1 MDMNMTSRWCRE
13 GTMVGIVRV
22 ACEMYSSLCKI
33 TDTYMVQLVRIESQ
47 EEPEIHVIDPD
58 TWKLTDEVLRPA
70 YGDLFLMPE
79 IQVRGIHV
87 AMDYPWPG
95 YLEKYGVDRC
105 AIIYDILP
113 IEMPECFEA
122 RTAQLMPEYV
132 LGVFQHY
139 NQIICMSKAVLN
151 SLSAFKEKGEL
162 RPFRMD
168 LAMTENDAFYAYM
181 SSGWHMQD
189 QLANSDKEAR
199 IGFYTGMISPLM
211 LQFFLMDVS
220 GIFRV
225 VVNGYEIGMIS
236 AGGRRTENILIPAEI
251 INPDGYQDILLVS
264 DTSEHSSIL
273 LAGLSIF
280 STESENSPVRN
291 HIKKPIRLGY
301 VHGGVNAGKT
311 SASGKTDE
319 TFRRFFHREHNEKIF
334 LMVGTIEPRKGYDL
348 VLDTFDRIW
357 NQESEDK
364 LCIIGKP
371 GWNMEEFIVRLRN
384 HPEAGKRLLLL
395 DHASDGVLLEAY
407 QKTDALIQA
416 SAGEGFGLPLIE
428 AGQYG
433 KPVLCSDIPVFHE
446 VGRENV
452 LYFPR
457 NPEGL
462 LQVIQFFK
470 ENCNTGKIPDSRMI
484 AKRSWHD
491 FTGDCYRLMTGQS
504 PWAMCLEPGCAEEP
518 KRKKVVVA
526 LTYTVYPPLN
536 GGHARVIGLYK
547 NLARDYH
554 VELICMAPHSSK
566 RTKNLIAPHLI
577 QNVIPMS
584 EETES
589 AGLQFESKS
598 GVTSG
603 DMSVLLFG
611 EKTPEYA
618 EAIKSAGQDA
628 DWMIACHPYS
638 YPFIKAILPNKKLI
652 YEAQDVEYLIKKEMY
667 HKNST
672 VDSALQK
679 LFETEKECCQNSLLI
694 MTCSEADRLKLAELY
709 DLDPSRIIVVPNGVD
724 TDEIEYVSVPDRLA
738 NKAKNGLSSETLGIF
753 MGGYHEP
760 NLEAANAII
769 QMADRIRKAKIFLLG
784 SQCQYFMNRQL
795 PDNVALM
802 GFLSD
807 EQKRRVF
814 SLVDFAL
821 NPMMSGSGTN
831 LKMFDYMAA
840 GIPVI
845 TTEFGSRGIDNKAL
859 FITAENSSLPE
870 TINTFDLHSCSEMVS
885 AAREH
890 METFFDW
897 AKIAEGLMKKMR
909 EKE

>member
-1 MDMNMTSRWCRE
+1 MNAGLFRQAE
-13 GTMVGIVRV
+13 GGRHLLHLGVGHAVGFETHVAGRDVDLRGFVEHVHLVEGVQDIGIDGQDAVLFPHHHVVVVVDGLDGGLRQLVGRRQHVGHHAQPAGAEGLGFGNHGPEHPGGGVFFQPARAVGKCHQLNRMGVEASAVGRAFCQQVIVYGQVGGEFRSGGYGLVGHDLIVR
-22 ACEMYSSLCKI
+22 A
-33 TDTYMVQLVRIESQ
+33 
-47 EEPEIHVIDPD
+47 
-58 TWKLTDEVLRPA
+58 
-70 YGDLFLMPE
+70 
-79 IQVRGIHV
+79 
-87 AMDYPWPG
+87 
-95 YLEKYGVDRC
+95 
-105 AIIYDILP
+105 
-113 IEMPECFEA
+113 
-122 RTAQLMPEYV
+122 
-132 LGVFQHY
+132 
-139 NQIICMSKAVLN
+139 
-151 SLSAFKEKGEL
+151 
-162 RPFRMD
+162 
-168 LAMTENDAFYAYM
+168 
-181 SSGWHMQD
+181 
-189 QLANSDKEAR
+189 
-199 IGFYTGMISPLM
+199 
-211 LQFFLMDVS
+211 
-220 GIFRV
+220 
-225 VVNGYEIGMIS
+225 
-236 AGGRRTENILIPAEI
+236 
-251 INPDGYQDILLVS
+251 
-264 DTSEHSSIL
+264 
-273 LAGLSIF
+273 
-280 STESENSPVRN
+280 
-291 HIKKPIRLGY
+291 
-301 VHGGVNAGKT
+301 
-311 SASGKTDE
+311 
-319 TFRRFFHREHNEKIF
+319 
-334 LMVGTIEPRKGYDL
+334 
-348 VLDTFDRIW
+348 
-357 NQESEDK
+357 
-364 LCIIGKP
+364 
-371 GWNMEEFIVRLRN
+371 
-384 HPEAGKRLLLL
+384 
-395 DHASDGVLLEAY
+395 
-407 QKTDALIQA
+407 
-416 SAGEGFGLPLIE
+416 
-428 AGQYG
+428 
-433 KPVLCSDIPVFHE
+433 
-446 VGRENV
+446 
-452 LYFPR
+452 
-457 NPEGL
+457 
-462 LQVIQFFK
+462 
-470 ENCNTGKIPDSRMI
+470 
-484 AKRSWHD
+484 
-491 FTGDCYRLMTGQS
+491 
-504 PWAMCLEPGCAEEP
+504 
-518 KRKKVVVA
+518 
-526 LTYTVYPPLN
+526 
-536 GGHARVIGLYK
+536 
-547 NLARDYH
+547 
-554 VELICMAPHSSK
+554 
-566 RTKNLIAPHLI
+566 
-577 QNVIPMS
+577 
-584 EETES
+584 
-589 AGLQFESKS
+589 
-598 GVTSG
+598 
-603 DMSVLLFG
+603 
-611 EKTPEYA
+611 
-618 EAIKSAGQDA
+618 AGQDA